1 MFSYLGV
8 ILVFQLLPRLFSLQ
22 LQAYS
27 PVKLVV
33 SGLLQTGEK
42 NKGKKEETIVL
53 CLSMLCFNL
62 YSNCAELNGWGE
74 AELPAI

>member
-1 MFSYLGV
+1 MDFC
-8 ILVFQLLPRLFSLQ
+8 
-22 LQAYS
+22 
-27 PVKLVV
+27 KL
-33 SGLLQTGEK
+33 GEK

-74 AELPAI
+74 AELPATVYRGGGGGWAELP